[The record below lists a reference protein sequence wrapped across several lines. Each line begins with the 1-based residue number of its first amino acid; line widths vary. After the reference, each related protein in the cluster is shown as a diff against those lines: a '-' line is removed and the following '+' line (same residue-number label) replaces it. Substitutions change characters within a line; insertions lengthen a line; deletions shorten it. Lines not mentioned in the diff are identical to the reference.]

1 MAKRKNAEISGQLE
15 QVGKNFQRL
24 LYENGL
30 SVREVAEKTG
40 QYIKTLNS
48 ILKGGDCLISTLL
61 SVSNSLGVKIDV
73 FFVEQDGEVPLYT
86 LPGRRKRQYRLK
98 NSILGM
104 IGKGGLVKPVR
115 CIDVVK
121 FLYDNN
127 NIDTNTKAVSSVL
140 GRLVEAGLV
149 KYKYDQ
155 SNHKLYFAP

>member
-15 QVGKNFQRL
+15 QVGRNFQRL

-40 QYIKTLNS
+40 QYIKTLNG

-98 NSILGM
+98 NSILDM

-155 SNHKLYFAP
+155 GNHKLYFAP